1 MAPMNLATGLPYG
14 RPLTVDDL
22 QALPD
27 DGHRYELIDGT
38 LLVSPA
44 PAWGHQSVQLALA
57 TLLEAHRPRAIR
69 VLVAPFEV
77 QLAMDTAVQPD
88 VLVARYDDLRP
99 KNLPA
104 APLLAVEVASPST
117 VLVDRNLKRATYERF
132 GIPSYWLLDPDPDS
146 PSLTVLELDQ
156 TGHYVEVVS
165 VTAEEEFTAERPFQV
180 AVRPASL
187 VRGLHPD

>member
-1 MAPMNLATGLPYG
+1 MSVVNVVTGLPYG

-22 QALPD
+22 QPLPD

-38 LLVSPA
+38 LLVTPA
-44 PAWGHQSVQLALA
+44 PAWGHQSVQLAIA
-57 TLLEAHRPRAIR
+57 TLLESHRPRGVR

-104 APLLAVEVASPST
+104 APLLAVEIASPST

-132 GIPSYWLLDPDPDS
+132 GIPSYWLIDPDPDQ
-146 PSLTVLELDQ
+146 PVLTVLDLDES
-156 TGHYVEVVS
+156 GRYVETAS
-165 VTAEEEFTAERPFQV
+165 VAGDAELTAERPFRV
-180 AVRPASL
+180 TVVPADL

>member
-1 MAPMNLATGLPYG
+1 MAVVNVVTGLPYG

-44 PAWGHQSVQLALA
+44 SAWQHQSVQLTLA
-57 TLLEAHRPRAIR
+57 ALLESQRPRGLR
-69 VLVAPFEV
+69 VLAAPFEV

-88 VLVARYDDLRP
+88 VLVALYSDLRP

-104 APLLAVEVASPST
+104 APLLAVEIASPST

-132 GIPSYWLLDPDPDS
+132 GIPSYWLVDPDPDS
-146 PSLTVLELDQ
+146 PHLTVLELDD
-156 TGHYVEVVS
+156 TGRYVETAS
-165 VTAEEEFTAERPFQV
+165 VTRDEEFTADRPFRV
-180 AVRPASL
+180 TVVPADL
-187 VRGLHPD
+187 VRALHPD

>member
-1 MAPMNLATGLPYG
+1 MSAVNVVTGLPYG

-38 LLVSPA
+38 LLVTPA

-57 TLLEAHRPRAIR
+57 TLLESHRPRGLR

-88 VLVARYDDLRP
+88 VLVARYDDLRA
-99 KNLPA
+99 KNLPT

-146 PSLTVLELDQ
+146 PRLTVLELDA
-156 TGHYVEVVS
+156 TGHYVEVAS
-165 VTAEEEFTAERPFQV
+165 IAGDEEFTAERPFGV
-180 AVRPASL
+180 TVVPADL
-187 VRGLHPD
+187 VRALHPD